1 MNIISVVGVVIISAT
16 VTLFLK
22 QYKPEY
28 SLIFVAAAGVL
39 VLLFTLGDFFGI
51 VNDLRELFEIGNTDL
66 GVFNIVLKCLGVTV
80 IVDFASELCKDYG
93 QGSLSSKLV
102 FSGKVIIVVICL
114 PMIKSI
120 INAAVELI
128 G

>member
-1 MNIISVVGVVIISAT
+1 MNIISVVGIAIISAT

-28 SLIFVAAAGVL
+28 SLVFAAAAGIL
-39 VLLFTLGDFFGI
+39 VLLFTLGDFFGVI
-51 VNDLRELFEIGNTDL
+51 NELRELFENGNTDL
-66 GVFNIVLKCLGVTV
+66 RVFTIVLKCLGITV

-93 QGSLSSKLV
+93 QGSLSSKIV
-102 FSGKVIIVVICL
+102 FSGKVVIVVTCL

-120 INAAVELI
+120 INAAVELV